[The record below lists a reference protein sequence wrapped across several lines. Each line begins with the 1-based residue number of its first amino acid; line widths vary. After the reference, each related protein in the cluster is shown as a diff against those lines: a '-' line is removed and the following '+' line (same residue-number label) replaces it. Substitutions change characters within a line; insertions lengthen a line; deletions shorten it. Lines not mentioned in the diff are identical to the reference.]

1 MQLFIRFLDLKGLLK
16 LSSSIPNLW
25 SLPKDYMYY
34 DWNTKKITH
43 ITFNTYQKSSGNV
56 GTIRTI
62 SGSKSHHN
70 SPKMNAF
77 FIRNMTKFEF
87 VISTRL
93 NNSRVAKIKLRC
105 IQIGHVFL
113 VCTGK
118 SLSEGLILGSTN
130 PQYDKRLFINLPVQ
144 YMKTTSSEHGEN
156 MLCA

>member
-1 MQLFIRFLDLKGLLK
+1 MSLVWLKFTVAPL
-16 LSSSIPNLW
+16 
-25 SLPKDYMYY
+25 
-34 DWNTKKITH
+34 H

-144 YMKTTSSEHGEN
+144 YMKTTSSEHVVHTNCLLFLFWHSEQF
-156 MLCA
+156 MCTTCSLHVLSL